1 MPTEYRLSENGSGRL
16 QAVSTDL
23 QTIDSGAVWI
33 DCVSPTDVELKRLDA
48 FMGFETPN
56 RHDIVEIELSNRL
69 YREDDGSL
77 VMVANLL
84 PKTEYSLRPPRPA
97 AFILRENLLLT
108 IRYSEFFSFERV
120 GQRIPRENEPHNAMS
135 IFCRLL
141 EEAVADRADN
151 LETSMRLMEELTSR
165 LFITSSRKGA
175 VSAPA
180 PAPATEAES
189 LDDALRQIGAM
200 GEAVSNIRESIT
212 SLQRAVNYAKTYV
225 PGSWW
230 RDQKMVL
237 DSITRDLTALSD
249 EAAFIMNKLSFNLDA
264 VLGMINIDESK
275 IIRLLSVVTLLLSP
289 PMLIA
294 GIYGMNFHFMPELP
308 WRLGYAFALCLM
320 VATAAA
326 SVWYLKKK
334 RWM

>member
-1 MPTEYRLSENGSGRL
+1 MPLEYRLAENGRL
-16 QAVSTDL
+16 SPVSTDL
-23 QTIDSGAVWI
+23 LAIDAGTVWI
-33 DCVSPTDVELKRLDA
+33 DCVSPTDVELDRLDKI
-48 FMGFETPN
+48 MGFETPN

-84 PKTEYSLRPPRPA
+84 PKAEHSLRPPRPA
-97 AFILRENLLLT
+97 AFILRENMLLT

-120 GQRIPRENEPHNAMS
+120 AQRLPRENEPQNAMS

-151 LETSMRLMEELTSR
+151 LESSMRMMEELTSR
-165 LFITSSRKGA
+165 LFVKPPRK
-175 VSAPA
+175 APA
-180 PAPATEAES
+180 LVSEGED
-189 LDDALRQIGAM
+189 LDNALRQIGGM

-212 SLQRAVNYAKTYV
+212 SLQRAVNFARTYV
-225 PGSWW
+225 PDSWW
-230 RDQKMVL
+230 RDQRVVL
-237 DSITRDLTALSD
+237 DSIKSDLTALSD

-289 PMLIA
+289 PVLIA
-294 GIYGMNFHFMPELP
+294 GVYGMNFQFMPELG
-308 WRLGYAFALCLM
+308 WKMGYAFALGLM
-320 VATAAA
+320 VTTAVG
-326 SVWYLKKK
+326 SIWYLKRK
-334 RWM
+334 RWL

>member
-1 MPTEYRLSENGSGRL
+1 MPIEYRLMPGGRL
-16 QAVSTDL
+16 SPSATDL
-23 QTIDSGAVWI
+23 KTIGADAVWI
-33 DCVSPTDVELKRLDA
+33 DCVSPTDADLERLDKL
-48 FMGFETPN
+48 MGFEVPN
-56 RHDIVEIELSNRL
+56 RHDIAEIELSSRL

-84 PKTEYSLRPPRPA
+84 PKTEYSVTPPRPA

-120 GQRIPRENEPHNAMS
+120 SQRLPRENEPQNAIS

-151 LETSMRLMEELTSR
+151 LEMSMRLMEELTSR
-165 LFITSSRKGA
+165 LFIRPYQPHGA
-175 VSAPA
+175 DKASQAP
-180 PAPATEAES
+180 E
-189 LDDALRQIGAM
+189 LDVALRQIGSM

-212 SLQRAVNYAKTYV
+212 SLQRAANYAGTYV
-225 PGSWW
+225 PASWW
-230 RDQKMVL
+230 RDQRMVL
-237 DSITRDLTALSD
+237 DSIKSDLTALSD

-289 PMLIA
+289 PTLIA
-294 GIYGMNFHFMPELP
+294 GIYGMNFSIMPELN
-308 WRLGYAFALCLM
+308 WKLGYVFALGLM
-320 VATAAA
+320 AMTAIV
-326 SVWYLKKK
+326 SIWYLKRK

>member
-1 MPTEYRLSENGSGRL
+1 
-16 QAVSTDL
+16 
-23 QTIDSGAVWI
+23 VWI
-33 DCVSPTDVELKRLDA
+33 DCVSPTDADLERLDRL
-48 FMGFETPN
+48 MGFEVPN
-56 RHDIVEIELSNRL
+56 RHDIAEIELSSRL

-84 PKTEYSLRPPRPA
+84 PKTEYSVTHPRPA

-120 GQRIPRENEPHNAMS
+120 SQRLPREAEPQNAMS

-151 LETSMRLMEELTSR
+151 LEMSMRLMEELTSR
-165 LFITSSRKGA
+165 LFIKPYHPHDVDKTSQ
-175 VSAPA
+175 AP
-180 PAPATEAES
+180 E
-189 LDDALRQIGAM
+189 LDVALRQIGSM

-212 SLQRAVNYAKTYV
+212 SLQRAANYARTYV
-225 PGSWW
+225 PESWW
-230 RDQKMVL
+230 RDQRMVL
-237 DSITRDLTALSD
+237 DSIKSDLTALSD

-264 VLGMINIDESK
+264 VLGMINMDESK

-289 PMLIA
+289 PTLIA
-294 GIYGMNFHFMPELP
+294 GIYGMNFSLMPELN
-308 WRLGYAFALCLM
+308 WKLGYVFALALM
-320 VATAAA
+320 ATTAIV
-326 SVWYLKKK
+326 SILYLKRK